1 VNGDGF
7 DDLIVG
13 AWAADPD
20 GDSRAGETY
29 VVFGKASGF
38 TSTINLATLNGLN
51 GFRLDGIDASDYS
64 GWSVA
69 AAGDVNGDGFDDLVI
84 GAPSADPGAD
94 SGAGES
100 YVVFGGDFTGAVTH
114 LGTSARDSLTGTSA
128 AQRFVSGQGNDTLN
142 GGGGA
147 DVFNAGAGN
156 DLIQVSNTT
165 FRDVDGGSGTDT
177 LVILGSGRTL
187 DLTVLAENKI
197 SGIERIDV
205 TGSGDNTL
213 KLSWRD
219 LFDLSETTNQL
230 KIDGNAGDTVDL
242 VGAWSKST
250 LGGAYSTYTHGAAM
264 ILIDTDIFVT

>member
-1 VNGDGF
+1 
-7 DDLIVG
+7 
-13 AWAADPD
+13 
-20 GDSRAGETY
+20 
-29 VVFGKASGF
+29 
-38 TSTINLATLNGLN
+38 
-51 GFRLDGIDASDYS
+51 
-64 GWSVA
+64 
-69 AAGDVNGDGFDDLVI
+69 
-84 GAPSADPGAD
+84 
-94 SGAGES
+94 
-100 YVVFGGDFTGAVTH
+100 
-114 LGTSARDSLTGTSA
+114 
-128 AQRFVSGQGNDTLN
+128 LN